1 MTTSAVERT
10 TIGGLPID
18 VEHTEHPL
26 TAAARAER
34 MREPGFGRVFS
45 EHMLTIR
52 WTRDGGWQDARLTP
66 HGPLVLDPATSAL
79 HYGQSVFEGFK
90 VYRGA
95 DGSVAA
101 FRPEANARRF
111 QDSSIAS

>member
-66 HGPLVLDPATSAL
+66 
-79 HYGQSVFEGFK
+79 
-90 VYRGA
+90 
-95 DGSVAA
+95 
-101 FRPEANARRF
+101 
-111 QDSSIAS
+111 